1 MDSRITITT
10 DSDGNI
16 VALQKGGND
25 GFTLDEIVKCGELSI
40 KIGSQIRETLKHAGE
55 GSQ

>member
-16 VALQKGGND
+16 IAMQKGGHD

-40 KIGSQIRETLKHAGE
+40 KIGAQIRETLKQATKGNP
-55 GSQ
+55 